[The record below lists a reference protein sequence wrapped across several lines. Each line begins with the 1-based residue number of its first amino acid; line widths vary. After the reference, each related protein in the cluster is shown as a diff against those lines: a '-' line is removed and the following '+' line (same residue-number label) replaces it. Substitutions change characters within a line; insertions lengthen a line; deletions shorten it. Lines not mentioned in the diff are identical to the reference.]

1 MFHKFYSPMKN
12 EDVYIFAEI
21 VKKKNKKKTGRKEFS
36 ITSLLSWRVIV
47 GRTNG
52 QDPIA
57 GL

>member
-1 MFHKFYSPMKN
+1 MFHKFYSPVKN

-21 VKKKNKKKTGRKEFS
+21 VKKKKKKTGRKEFS

>member
-1 MFHKFYSPMKN
+1 MFHKFYSPVKN

-21 VKKKNKKKTGRKEFS
+21 VKKKKGRKEFS
-36 ITSLLSWRVIV
+36 ITRLLSWRVIV